1 MTRIGLFLRATGD
14 NEFMVQGLG
23 VNTNFLFVIGLGL
36 SNGLVALS
44 GAFVA
49 QSQGFADVSMGTGL
63 IITGIA
69 ALILGEGLISAFASI
84 RKMVLSK
91 RADVR
96 GNPSGLHL
104 LPWSSFGELVAA
116 AVGSFVY
123 FLIVA
128 ICLRIGLAPTDLKLA
143 TGVLVI
149 LAVALQLRHTGAETY
164 ARGRL

>member
-1 MTRIGLFLRATGD
+1 
-14 NEFMVQGLG
+14 MVQGLG
-23 VNTNFLFVIGLGL
+23 VNTNFLFMIGLGL

-49 QSQGFADVSMGTGL
+49 QNQGFADVSMGTGL

-69 ALILGEGLISAFASI
+69 ALILGEGLISVFASI
-84 RKMVLSK
+84 RRMVLSK
-91 RADVR
+91 RVDVL
-96 GNPSGLHL
+96 GNTSGLHL

-116 AVGSFVY
+116 AVGAFVY

-128 ICLRIGLAPTDLKLA
+128 ICLRVGLAPTDLKLA